1 MRNSSVKQAY
11 FKTVQCVRI
20 WLIAGLFGIEVAE
33 HRGISL
39 VPNVFSNF
47 LLCLF
52 ITTLTR
58 SRWVPGPLG
67 CRRQRRVESRNLCTG
82 LPRAEPRSEIW
93 DPKLMETQASLEHQN
108 RKETGETIEAMMAAV
123 ASI

>member
-1 MRNSSVKQAY
+1 MFVLSLDQGYDGEACLGVYSTQAKAEAASTTKPSKSFRQTSVSQVRNSSVKQAY

-52 ITTLTR
+52 ITTLIVPAGCLA
-58 SRWVPGPLG
+58 RWDVAD
-67 CRRQRRVESRNLCTG
+67 S
-82 LPRAEPRSEIW
+82 
-93 DPKLMETQASLEHQN
+93 
-108 RKETGETIEAMMAAV
+108 GE
-123 ASI
+123 

>member
-11 FKTVQCVRI
+11 FKTVQYARI
-20 WLIAGLFGIEVAE
+20 WLIAGLFGIEIAK

-39 VPNVFSNF
+39 VPNVFQNF

-67 CRRQRRVESRNLCTG
+67 CRRQRRGKKSTPCMR
-82 LPRAEPRSEIW
+82 LPRSEPRAEIW
-93 DPKLMETQASLEHQN
+93 DPKLMETPASLEHQT
-108 RKETGETIEAMMAAV
+108 RKETGETIEAMTAAV
-123 ASI
+123 AAI

>member
-39 VPNVFSNF
+39 VPNVYQNF

-67 CRRQRRVESRNLCTG
+67 CRRQRRVKKSTPACGFPDQKFGIQNSWKPRLLGSTKTGKKPVRQSR
-82 LPRAEPRSEIW
+82 P
-93 DPKLMETQASLEHQN
+93 
-108 RKETGETIEAMMAAV
+108 
-123 ASI
+123 

>member
-67 CRRQRRVESRNLCTG
+67 CRRQRRVKKNTPCMRL
-82 LPRAEPRSEIW
+82 PRSEIW
-93 DPKLMETQASLEHQN
+93 DPKLMETPASLEHQT

-123 ASI
+123 AAI